1 MEFKTVRKGYD
12 KKEVDAYIEKMDA
25 EKQASEKALRA
36 TVAQLKGELDEK
48 QQKLDDFEKKA
59 RRISDALI
67 SAVSKADEI
76 EKLAVYKYN
85 QEMEQLKSFHARWV
99 AYYARLMKKYPLS
112 EELDAVKEFNDKV
125 GRILGEGAESDD
137 SARRF
142 REEFNRLIKQNGV
155 LDDDGTE
162 DIPSVAPATFI
173 KVEEERPA
181 PAPDLKNTVSESGF
195 SFEEALNP
203 KESLEE
209 IMADLGFLMDEQE
222 NK

>member
-25 EKQASEKALRA
+25 EKQASEVALRA
-36 TVAQLKGELDEK
+36 TLAQLKGELDEK

-59 RRISDALI
+59 KRISDALI

-85 QEMEQLKSFHARWV
+85 QEMDQLKSFHARWV

>member
-12 KKEVDAYIEKMDA
+12 KKEVEAYIEKMDA
-25 EKQASEKALRA
+25 EKQASEKSLRA

>member
-12 KKEVDAYIEKMDA
+12 KKEGDAYIEKMDA